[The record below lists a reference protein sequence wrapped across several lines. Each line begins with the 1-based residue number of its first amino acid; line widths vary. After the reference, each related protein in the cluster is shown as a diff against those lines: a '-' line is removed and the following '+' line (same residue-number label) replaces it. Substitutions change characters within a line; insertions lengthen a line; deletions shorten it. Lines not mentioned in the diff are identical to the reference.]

1 MNRIPKI
8 DSIKELARFWDTHDL
23 TNFEEDLEEVEEP
36 VFERG
41 TEAVMRIRLP
51 AAQAE
56 ALRGLAK
63 ARGMDE
69 ADLIEEW
76 VSEKLRAS

>member
-8 DSIKELARFWDTHDL
+8 DSIEELARFWDTHDIVD
-23 TNFEEDLEEVEEP
+23 FEEDLEEVEEP
-36 VFERG
+36 IFERS

-51 AAQAE
+51 AEQAE
-56 ALRGLAK
+56 ALKRLAK
-63 ARGMDE
+63 SRGVGE

-76 VSEKLRAS
+76 VRERLRAS